1 MTIHAKAKVLGGK
14 ATIYCYGKDPTKW
27 FIRVLKPGTKSYV
40 VRLIPEATN
49 QADAEAGCL
58 DAYVAAVDGI
68 ANPPAASKQRR
79 AATENSYKP
88 AKRKRVPIR
97 EELERFLQGEK
108 EKVLTNRIGEESFSR
123 KARSLRKDFVGYLN
137 FQEVTYCDQIN
148 NTFLERYPYYRRGR
162 SKQTIKKELKAIA
175 QFIKNWL
182 GRRKLVDAEV
192 LFDTEFVPK
201 IKITMGDLN
210 ANPSINAGDWLTIN
224 REIRRQ
230 VKESRDFDN
239 HRHHYWRELWWCFT
253 YVAKSSGCRPIELRK
268 LKWKDVDLVEV
279 TEGEDRRY
287 ICYLFI
293 RETKTGN
300 PREVPCWS
308 RTSTRLLHWRS
319 FQNDYCKKHNLPP
332 YGPNDYVFGKPEA
345 DKLQYSS
352 ASYYYMWRKTIN
364 NVHERLT
371 GNRFSEKPYTIYSLR
386 STFIENHLSRG
397 VDAYL
402 VARISGHDIKTM
414 HRFYDRSDVRS
425 RSRELTILELPD
437 ERQKRVPIFNREAE
451 QSTTESKPKRT
462 SSKDPANSH
471 SPLQWTI
478 ESRTK
483 VGRRQRSE
491 SNH

>member
-1 MTIHAKAKVLGGK
+1 MTIHTKAKVLGGK

-40 VRLIPEATN
+40 VRLVPGATN
-49 QADAEAGCL
+49 QAEAEASCL

-68 ANPPAASKQRR
+68 ANPPAASKPRR
-79 AATENSYKP
+79 AATKDSYKP
-88 AKRKRVPIR
+88 AKRQRVPVR

-123 KARSLRKDFVGYLN
+123 KARSLRKDFIGYLD
-137 FQEVTYCDQIN
+137 FQEVTFCDQIN
-148 NTFLERYPYYRRGR
+148 NTFLERYPYYRRGK
-162 SKQTIKKELKAIA
+162 SKQTIKKELKAIS

-192 LFDTEFVPK
+192 LFDTDFVPK

-210 ANPSINAGDWLTIN
+210 ANPSINATDWLTIN
-224 REIRRQ
+224 REIRKQ
-230 VKESRDFDN
+230 VKESATFDN
-239 HRHHYWRELWWCFT
+239 HRHHYWRQLWWCFT

-268 LKWKDVDLVEV
+268 LKWRDVDLVEV
-279 TEGEDRRY
+279 TDGEESRY

-293 RETKTGN
+293 RETKTGT

-308 RTSTRLLHWRS
+308 RTSTRLLHWKA
-319 FQNDYCKKHNLPP
+319 FQDTYCDKHGIPR

-345 DKLQYSS
+345 DKLPYSS
-352 ASYYYMWRKTIN
+352 ASYHYMWRKTIDA
-364 NVHERLT
+364 VQERLI

-386 STFIENHLSRG
+386 STFIESHLSRG

-414 HRFYDRSDVRS
+414 NRYYDRSDIRS

-437 ERQKRVPIFNREAE
+437 EQQKRIPIFDR
-451 QSTTESKPKRT
+451 STRSL
-462 SSKDPANSH
+462 KDQLKISTHQATDS
-471 SPLQWTI
+471 
-478 ESRTK
+478 
-483 VGRRQRSE
+483 
-491 SNH
+491 